1 MPPWRFKLLLMPKYA
16 VCRQLAR
23 FWETQ
28 PKWTVSLRS
37 SCKLWECIKP
47 RYLERIACK
56 VKAFFRNLS
65 WTHRGLESSEEPQL
79 CTDSS
84 VGDFRAPRGVGC
96 RLHGDR
102 RLFCEENE
110 PLSLSRNTS
119 VLPTLLNPESDGR
132 TRMGSPSLGTARLEK
147 VPSPLAAAAGSSF
160 TVAPMSAHW
169 NSASWGPAA
178 LALLRTGR
186 PSRDILVRNKSAACL
201 LRESLLF
208 RRCSL
213 CSLPVHGVS
222 ELCGL
227 HAAAA
232 ILEWNKPSADA
243 QFCFYPA
250 ATHPDTPT
258 LIWLAW
264 STGF

>member
-1 MPPWRFKLLLMPKYA
+1 M
-16 VCRQLAR
+16 
-23 FWETQ
+23 
-28 PKWTVSLRS
+28 WTVSLRS
-37 SCKLWECIKP
+37 SCKLSECITP
-47 RYLERIACK
+47 RYLERKACK
-56 VKAFFRNLS
+56 VKTFFGNQS

-110 PLSLSRNTS
+110 PLSLCRNTS
-119 VLPTLLNPESDGR
+119 VLPTLLNSESDGR
-132 TRMGSPSLGTARLEK
+132 TRMGGSSPCLGTARLEK

-169 NSASWGPAA
+169 NSASWGPA
-178 LALLRTGR
+178 LLRTGR

-201 LRESLLF
+201 LRESLLL

-232 ILEWNKPSADA
+232 AILGWIKPSADA
-243 QFCFYPA
+243 QFGFFPA

-264 STGF
+264 STGI